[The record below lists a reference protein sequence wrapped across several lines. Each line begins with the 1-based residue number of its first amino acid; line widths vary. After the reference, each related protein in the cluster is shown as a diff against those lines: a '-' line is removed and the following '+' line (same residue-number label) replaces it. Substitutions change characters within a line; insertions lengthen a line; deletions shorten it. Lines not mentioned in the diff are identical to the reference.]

1 MKTMFL
7 AVAATFPILGGVADA
22 SAAGQVSAAQ
32 TRDVEAHAQGHTST
46 RGLPSY
52 ELRQDETMINGLLP
66 GHRWQG

>member
-7 AVAATFPILGGVADA
+7 AVAATFLILGGIANA
-22 SAAGQVSAAQ
+22 NAAGQVPAAQ
-32 TRDVEAHAQGHTST
+32 TQDVEAHAQGHAST

-66 GHRWQG
+66 ANGWEG